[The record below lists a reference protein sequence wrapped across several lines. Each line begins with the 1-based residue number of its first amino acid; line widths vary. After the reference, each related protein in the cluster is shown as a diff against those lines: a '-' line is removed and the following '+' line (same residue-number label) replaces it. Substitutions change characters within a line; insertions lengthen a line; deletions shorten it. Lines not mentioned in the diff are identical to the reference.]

1 MLIPDREQ
9 NGEDRHSSCEVEIE
23 VGATSRNVTV
33 QPDFDFAMSV
43 SFGPVKAAEDGV
55 LADAK
60 TPCVALVPV
69 SEPAPWTRTF
79 PLWRLRPDSIF
90 VAHLSAR
97 SRAPVSGRGKSFD
110 RERRKPASAAA
121 RPARASCCR
130 AAVPATGPPATVRLM
145 RFRWGRLSGVRP
157 APVRRP
163 VPPAAS

>member
-1 MLIPDREQ
+1 LINILQTMLIPGREQ

-90 VAHLSAR
+90 VAHLIATAEQVPQVR
-97 SRAPVSGRGKSFD
+97 NLRRAT
-110 RERRKPASAAA
+110 PADAQTAYGA
-121 RPARASCCR
+121 NQRQIPRAGIR
-130 AAVPATGPPATVRLM
+130 TRQVI
-145 RFRWGRLSGVRP
+145 
-157 APVRRP
+157 
-163 VPPAAS
+163 

>member
-1 MLIPDREQ
+1 MLIPGREQ

-90 VAHLSAR
+90 VAHLIAT
-97 SRAPVSGRGKSFD
+97 AEQVLVT
-110 RERRKPASAAA
+110 
-121 RPARASCCR
+121 
-130 AAVPATGPPATVRLM
+130 AAVPADVPEILTGARFTVAAGALTPVVDPSATQTAAD
-145 RFRWGRLSGVRP
+145 
-157 APVRRP
+157 AP
-163 VPPAAS
+163 